1 MNAIVVA
8 VGTWVAKVG
17 VRIARLF
24 AAREVL
30 DSVPKPTEKQPTSSV
45 KTAGAILVIALTG
58 AQGCAVWQRV
68 PACEKL
74 RIAQQLAC
82 PADASSSECVEATAR
97 LAAECGV
104 KPTPPPPCAAKEP
117 KCILQSDVDCW
128 ATGKSGACEFFPA
141 PKPAPTPEP
150 APIPVDPLP
159 EEPPPAGE
167 APVTAADCPPID
179 DGATVFLPVRGPYGK
194 KGFYVELMI
203 RNSPTTCLALNPA
216 DPDPQSCHFEGWRTQ
231 QRCERYLIKRFGDGK
246 SECPIWWAQTAAN
259 GTFRC
264 REDDPFG
271 NSMSCDH
278 FGSADADKRDD
289 PKTVVF
295 EGLPAVCG
303 LQRDSHGKP
312 EAGFFAIVLGAGRV
326 GVSLPGAPGPD
337 NWVAYTEPN

>member
-8 VGTWVAKVG
+8 VGAWAAKVG

-30 DSVPKPTEKQPTSSV
+30 DSVPKPQAGNDPV
-45 KTAGAILVIALTG
+45 KKANTYFVVAALALTG
-58 AQGCAVWQRV
+58 TQGCAVWNRV

-97 LAAECGV
+97 LEAQCGV
-104 KPTPPPPCAAKEP
+104 KPPTQPPVEPPVVEPPAPPVEPPPVTPPVTPPP
-117 KCILQSDVDCW
+117 
-128 ATGKSGACEFFPA
+128 AT
-141 PKPAPTPEP
+141 
-150 APIPVDPLP
+150 
-159 EEPPPAGE
+159 PPAGE
-167 APVTAADCPPID
+167 APVTAADCPPIEP
-179 DGATVFLPVRGPYGK
+179 GATLFLPVRGPYGK
-194 KGFYVELMI
+194 KGFYTELII

-246 SECPIWWAQTAAN
+246 SECPIWWAQTSAN

-289 PKTVVF
+289 PKTAAF
-295 EGLPAVCG
+295 EGLPAACG

-326 GVSLPGAPGPD
+326 GASLPGAAAPD
-337 NWVAYTEPN
+337 NWVAYTEPD